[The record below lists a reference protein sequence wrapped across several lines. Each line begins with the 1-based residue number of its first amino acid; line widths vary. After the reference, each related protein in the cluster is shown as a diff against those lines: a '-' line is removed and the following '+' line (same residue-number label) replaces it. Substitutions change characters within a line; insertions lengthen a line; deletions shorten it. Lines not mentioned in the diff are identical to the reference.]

1 MKNNVKENRLFIKE
15 KYILNKL
22 MVNYI
27 KLKKKSGEKMIDK
40 ITEFLTNKIRK
51 EMPEIDDERAEIINY
66 GLQILLGEVPKTFI
80 MLAIAY
86 LLGVFKLSL
95 ITFLILLSYRGFSGG
110 FHLKTHIGCIISTCS
125 FYCGTA
131 LLAKYIVLGN
141 IAKYISIILL
151 TIFGIIMI
159 KLYAPAD
166 TEDVPI
172 ISKRVRKQKQILSYI
187 SFIIGLV
194 IAAVIKDNT
203 ISNIIIFGYLMQ
215 TCMITRLAYKLTN
228 NKYGYEVYENATIN

>member
-1 MKNNVKENRLFIKE
+1 MI
-15 KYILNKL
+15 
-22 MVNYI
+22 NYR
-27 KLKKKSGEKMIDK
+27 KLKKKRGEKMIDK

-51 EMPEIDDERAEIINY
+51 EMPDVNDERAETINF
-66 GLQILLGEVPKTFI
+66 GLQILLGEVPKIFI

-95 ITFLILLSYRGFSGG
+95 ITFLILIPYRGFSWG
-110 FHLKTHIGCIISTCS
+110 FHLKTHIWCIISTCT
-125 FYCGTA
+125 FYCVTA

-141 IAKYISIILL
+141 IEKYTAIILL
-151 TIFGIIMI
+151 AIFGIVMI

-172 ISKRVRKQKQILSYI
+172 ISPKIRKQKQILSYI
-187 SFIIGLV
+187 SFIIGLL
-194 IAAVIKDNT
+194 IASLINNNI

-228 NKYGYEVYENATIN
+228 NKYGYEVYENATN

>member
-1 MKNNVKENRLFIKE
+1 MI
-15 KYILNKL
+15 
-22 MVNYI
+22 NYR
-27 KLKKKSGEKMIDK
+27 KLKKKRGEKMIDK

-51 EMPEIDDERAEIINY
+51 EMPDVNDERAEVINF
-66 GLQILLGEVPKTFI
+66 GLQILLGEVPKIFI

-95 ITFLILLSYRGFSGG
+95 ITFLILIPYRGFSGG
-110 FHLKTHIGCIISTCS
+110 FHLKTHIGCIISTCT

-131 LLAKYIVLGN
+131 LLAKYIVLGS
-141 IAKYISIILL
+141 ITKYISIILL
-151 TIFGIIMI
+151 AIFGIIMI

-172 ISKRVRKQKQILSYI
+172 ISPKIRKQKQILSYI
-187 SFIIGLV
+187 SFIIGLL
-194 IAAVIKDNT
+194 IASLINNNI

-228 NKYGYEVYENATIN
+228 NKYGYEAYENATN